1 MSLFHILQ
9 LLLLFLIFNSINFF
23 LLSAAVIITINIF
36 VTKGISYMFWWF
48 AFFVCVINKIKMYRT
63 IFVFF
68 LIKYK
73 NIKIKCMPTVG
84 KNYETHSFFN
94 CLSSLPY
101 QNTSS
106 YKFIMCTNT
115 HTFNCNI
122 NNLLLYY
129 TAYFSI

>member
-1 MSLFHILQ
+1 
-9 LLLLFLIFNSINFF
+9 
-23 LLSAAVIITINIF
+23 
-36 VTKGISYMFWWF
+36 
-48 AFFVCVINKIKMYRT
+48 MYADCR
-63 IFVFF
+63 
-68 LIKYK
+68 
-73 NIKIKCMPTVG
+73 

-129 TAYFSI
+129 TAYFPYKQFQLHNLLDRLSFNNF